1 VLAGPSWWYTES
13 MTSRELVLGE
23 WSPVVRDPLDL
34 LRAAFLVGAV
44 TLAAL
49 GESGWLPLAIAAG
62 AVVGIRFLNLPRAFD
77 LAFIAAMALTG
88 WGEALRL
95 YDRFG
100 YYDVF
105 VHFLVPLFG
114 APCVYIALARLDTL
128 PDPADAYGSRRH
140 LAGIFVVTLALGL
153 AIGAVW
159 EILEWT
165 SDTTLGSNLALGEE
179 DTIGDLVADGAGA
192 FWGGL
197 LLVVWAVFGWAT
209 VRRLPGGAESR
220 DD

>member
-1 VLAGPSWWYTES
+1 
-13 MTSRELVLGE
+13 MTSRELVLGD
-23 WSPVVRDPLDL
+23 WTPVVRDPLDL
-34 LRAAFLVGAV
+34 LRGVFVVGAV
-44 TLAAL
+44 ALAAA
-49 GESGWLPLAIAAG
+49 GHSGAIPLAVAAA
-62 AVVGIRFLNLPRAFD
+62 AVVGIRFLDLPRPFD
-77 LAFIAAMALTG
+77 LAFILAMALTG
-88 WGEALRL
+88 WGEALRF
-95 YDRFG
+95 YDRFA

-105 VHFLVPLFG
+105 VHLLVPLFG

-128 PDPADAYGSRRH
+128 PDPADALGSKRH

-159 EILEWT
+159 EILEWS
-165 SDTTLGSNLALGEE
+165 SDEALGSNLSLGQS

-192 FWGGL
+192 VCGGL
-197 LLVVWAVFGWAT
+197 FLVAWTAFGWGT

>member
-1 VLAGPSWWYTES
+1 
-13 MTSRELVLGE
+13 MTSRELVFGE
-23 WSPVVRDPLDL
+23 WTPVVRDPLDL
-34 LRAAFLVGAV
+34 LRGAFVVGTV
-44 TLAAL
+44 VLAAA
-49 GESGWLPLAIAAG
+49 GSSGALPLAVAAA
-62 AVVGIRFLNLPRAFD
+62 AVVGVRFLDLPRPFD
-77 LAFIAAMALTG
+77 LAFILAMALTG

-100 YYDVF
+100 FYDVF

-128 PDPADAYGSRRH
+128 PDPADASDSKRH
-140 LAGIFVVTLALGL
+140 LAGIFAVTLALGL

-159 EILEWT
+159 EIVEWT
-165 SDTTLGSNLALGEE
+165 SDQTLGSNLSLGEQ

-192 FWGGL
+192 LGGGL
-197 LLVVWAVFGWAT
+197 FLVAWTTFGWGT

>member
-1 VLAGPSWWYTES
+1 
-13 MTSRELVLGE
+13 MTTRELVLGD
-23 WSPVVRDPLDL
+23 WTPLVRDPLDL
-34 LRAAFLVGAV
+34 LRGVFVVGALA
-44 TLAAL
+44 LAAA
-49 GESGWLPLAIAAG
+49 GDSGAIPLAVAAA
-62 AVVGIRFLNLPRAFD
+62 AVVGVRFLDLPRPFD
-77 LAFIAAMALTG
+77 LAFILAMALTG
-88 WGEALRL
+88 WGEALRF

-128 PDPADAYGSRRH
+128 PDPADASGSTRH
-140 LAGIFVVTLALGL
+140 LAGVFVVTLALGL

-165 SDTTLGSNLALGEE
+165 SDQTLGSNLSLGEQ

-192 FWGGL
+192 LGGGL
-197 LLVVWAVFGWAT
+197 FLVAWTTFGWGT

>member
-1 VLAGPSWWYTES
+1 
-13 MTSRELVLGE
+13 MTSRDLVLGE
-23 WSPVVRDPLDL
+23 WTPVVRDPLDL
-34 LRAAFLVGAV
+34 LRGVFVVGAV
-44 TLAAL
+44 VLAAA
-49 GESGWLPLAIAAG
+49 GSSGALPLAVAAA
-62 AVVGIRFLNLPRAFD
+62 AVVGVRFLDLPRPFD
-77 LAFIAAMALTG
+77 LAFILAMALTG

-128 PDPADAYGSRRH
+128 PDPADATGSKRH
-140 LAGIFVVTLALGL
+140 LTGIFVVTLALGL

-159 EILEWT
+159 EILEWS
-165 SDTTLGSNLALGEE
+165 SDQTLGSHLSLGEQ

-192 FWGGL
+192 LGGGL
-197 LLVVWAVFGWAT
+197 FLVAWAVYGWGT

>member
-1 VLAGPSWWYTES
+1 
-13 MTSRELVLGE
+13 MTSRELVLGD
-23 WSPVVRDPLDL
+23 WTPVVRDPLDL
-34 LRAAFLVGAV
+34 FRGVFVVGAV
-44 TLAAL
+44 ALAAA
-49 GESGWLPLAIAAG
+49 GHSGAIPLAVAAA
-62 AVVGIRFLNLPRAFD
+62 AVVGVRFLDLPRPFD
-77 LAFIAAMALTG
+77 LAFILAMALTG

-95 YDRFG
+95 YDRFA

-128 PDPADAYGSRRH
+128 PDPADAFGSRRH
-140 LAGIFVVTLALGL
+140 LAGIFVVTLSLGL
-153 AIGAVW
+153 AIGALW
-159 EILEWT
+159 EILEWS
-165 SDTTLGSNLALGEE
+165 SDHAFGSNLSLGQS

-192 FWGGL
+192 VGGGL
-197 LLVVWAVFGWAT
+197 FLVAWTAFGWGT

>member
-1 VLAGPSWWYTES
+1 
-13 MTSRELVLGE
+13 MTTRQLVLGD
-23 WSPVVRDPLDL
+23 WTPVVRDPLDV
-34 LRAAFLVGAV
+34 LRGVFVVGALA
-44 TLAAL
+44 LAAA
-49 GESGWLPLAIAAG
+49 GHSGAIPLAVAAA
-62 AVVGIRFLNLPRAFD
+62 AVVGVRFLDLPRPFD
-77 LAFIAAMALTG
+77 LAFILAMALTG

-128 PDPADAYGSRRH
+128 PDPADASGSKRH
-140 LAGIFVVTLALGL
+140 LTGIFVVTLALGL

-159 EILEWT
+159 EILEWS
-165 SDTTLGSNLALGEE
+165 SDQTLGSNLSLGEQ

-192 FWGGL
+192 FFGGVL
-197 LLVVWAVFGWAT
+197 LLTWTVFGWGT

>member
-1 VLAGPSWWYTES
+1 

-23 WSPVVRDPLDL
+23 WTPVVRDPLDV
-34 LRAAFLVGAV
+34 LRGVFVVGAV
-44 TLAAL
+44 ALAAA
-49 GESGWLPLAIAAG
+49 GQSGAIPLAVAAA
-62 AVVGIRFLNLPRAFD
+62 AVVGVRFLDLPRPFD
-77 LAFIAAMALTG
+77 LAFILAMALTG

-128 PDPADAYGSRRH
+128 PDPADASGSKRH
-140 LAGIFVVTLALGL
+140 LTGIFVVTLALGL
-153 AIGAVW
+153 GIGAVW
-159 EILEWT
+159 EILEWS
-165 SDTTLGSNLALGEE
+165 SDQTLGSNLSLGEQ

-192 FWGGL
+192 LGGGL
-197 LLVVWAVFGWAT
+197 FLVAWATFGWGT

>member
-1 VLAGPSWWYTES
+1 

-23 WSPVVRDPLDL
+23 WTPVVRDPLDL
-34 LRAAFLVGAV
+34 LRGVFVVG
-44 TLAAL
+44 TLALAAA
-49 GESGWLPLAIAAG
+49 GQSGAIPLAVAAA
-62 AVVGIRFLNLPRAFD
+62 AVVGVRFLDLPRPFD
-77 LAFIAAMALTG
+77 LAFILAMALTG

-128 PDPADAYGSRRH
+128 PDPADASGSKRH
-140 LAGIFVVTLALGL
+140 LTGIFVVTLALGL

-159 EILEWT
+159 EILEWS
-165 SDTTLGSNLALGEE
+165 SDRTLGSSLSLGEQ

-192 FWGGL
+192 LGGGL
-197 LLVVWAVFGWAT
+197 FLVAWATLGWAT

>member
-1 VLAGPSWWYTES
+1 
-13 MTSRELVLGE
+13 MTTRELVFGD
-23 WSPVVRDPLDL
+23 WTPVVRDPLDL
-34 LRAAFLVGAV
+34 LRGVFVVGAV
-44 TLAAL
+44 ALAAAAH
-49 GESGWLPLAIAAG
+49 SGAAPLAVAAA
-62 AVVGIRFLNLPRAFD
+62 AVVAVRFLDLPRLFD
-77 LAFIAAMALTG
+77 LAFILAMALTG

-128 PDPADAYGSRRH
+128 PDPADAYGSKRH

-165 SDTTLGSNLALGEE
+165 SDTTLGSNLSLGES

-192 FWGGL
+192 LCGGL
-197 LLVVWAVFGWAT
+197 LLLAWTVLGWGT

>member
-1 VLAGPSWWYTES
+1 VTA
-13 MTSRELVLGE
+13 RELVLGE
-23 WSPVVRDPLDL
+23 WNPVVRDPLDL
-34 LRAAFLVGAV
+34 LRGIFLAGAAI
-44 TLAAL
+44 LAAL
-49 GESGWLPLAIAAG
+49 GDSGAIPLAVTAA
-62 AVVGIRFLNLPRAFD
+62 AVVAVRFLDLPRAFD
-77 LAFIAAMALTG
+77 LAFILAMALTG

-105 VHFLVPLFG
+105 VHSLVPLFG

-128 PDPADAYGSRRH
+128 PDPAEATGSKRH

-165 SDTTLGSNLALGEE
+165 SDQTLGSNLSLGEH

-192 FWGGL
+192 FCGGL
-197 LLVVWAVFGWAT
+197 LLLAWTVRGWGT

>member
-1 VLAGPSWWYTES
+1 
-13 MTSRELVLGE
+13 MTSRDLVLGE
-23 WSPVVRDPLDL
+23 WTPVVRDPLDL
-34 LRAAFLVGAV
+34 LRGVFVVGAV
-44 TLAAL
+44 VLAAA
-49 GESGWLPLAIAAG
+49 GSSGALPLAVAAA
-62 AVVGIRFLNLPRAFD
+62 AVIGVRFLDLPRPFD
-77 LAFIAAMALTG
+77 LAFILAMALTG

-128 PDPADAYGSRRH
+128 PDPADATGSKRH
-140 LAGIFVVTLALGL
+140 LTGIFVVTLALGL

-159 EILEWT
+159 EILEWS
-165 SDTTLGSNLALGEE
+165 SDQTLGSHLSLGEQ

-192 FWGGL
+192 LGGGL
-197 LLVVWAVFGWAT
+197 FLVAWAAYGWGT

>member
-1 VLAGPSWWYTES
+1 VT
-13 MTSRELVLGE
+13 TRELVFGE
-23 WSPVVRDPLDL
+23 WTPVVRDPLDV
-34 LRAAFLVGAV
+34 LRGVFVVGALA
-44 TLAAL
+44 LAAA
-49 GESGWLPLAIAAG
+49 GHSGAIPLAVAAA
-62 AVVGIRFLNLPRAFD
+62 AVVGVRFLDLPRPFD
-77 LAFIAAMALTG
+77 LAFILAMALTG

-128 PDPADAYGSRRH
+128 PDPADASGSKRH
-140 LAGIFVVTLALGL
+140 LTGIFVVTLALGL

-159 EILEWT
+159 EILEWS
-165 SDTTLGSNLALGEE
+165 SDQTLGSNLSLGEQ

-192 FWGGL
+192 FFGGIL
-197 LLVVWAVFGWAT
+197 LLMWTVFGWGT

>member
-1 VLAGPSWWYTES
+1 

-23 WSPVVRDPLDL
+23 WTPVVRDPLDL
-34 LRAAFLVGAV
+34 LRGVFVVGAV
-44 TLAAL
+44 ALAAA
-49 GESGWLPLAIAAG
+49 GQSGAIPLAVAAA
-62 AVVGIRFLNLPRAFD
+62 AVVGVRFLDLPRPFD
-77 LAFIAAMALTG
+77 LAFILAMALTG

-114 APCVYIALARLDTL
+114 APCVYMALARLDML
-128 PDPADAYGSRRH
+128 PDPADASGSKRH
-140 LAGIFVVTLALGL
+140 LTGIFVVTLALGL

-159 EILEWT
+159 EILEWS
-165 SDTTLGSNLALGEE
+165 SDRTLGSSLSLGEQ

-192 FWGGL
+192 LGGGL
-197 LLVVWAVFGWAT
+197 FLVAWATLGWAT

>member
-1 VLAGPSWWYTES
+1 
-13 MTSRELVLGE
+13 MTSRELVFGE
-23 WSPVVRDPLDL
+23 WTPVVRDPLDL
-34 LRAAFLVGAV
+34 LRGAFVVGTV
-44 TLAAL
+44 VLAAA
-49 GESGWLPLAIAAG
+49 GSSGALPLAVAAA
-62 AVVGIRFLNLPRAFD
+62 AVVGVRFLDLPRPFD
-77 LAFIAAMALTG
+77 LAFILAMALTG

-100 YYDVF
+100 FYDVF

-128 PDPADAYGSRRH
+128 PDPADASDSKRH
-140 LAGIFVVTLALGL
+140 LAGIFAVTLALGL

-159 EILEWT
+159 EIVEWT
-165 SDTTLGSNLALGEE
+165 SDQTLGSNLPLGEQ

-192 FWGGL
+192 LGGGL
-197 LLVVWAVFGWAT
+197 FLVAWTTFGWGT

>member
-1 VLAGPSWWYTES
+1 
-13 MTSRELVLGE
+13 MTSRDLVLGE
-23 WSPVVRDPLDL
+23 WTPVVRDPLDL
-34 LRAAFLVGAV
+34 LRGVFVVGSV
-44 TLAAL
+44 VLAAA
-49 GESGWLPLAIAAG
+49 GSSGALPLAVAAA
-62 AVVGIRFLNLPRAFD
+62 AVVGVRFLDLPRPFD
-77 LAFIAAMALTG
+77 LAFILAMALTG

-128 PDPADAYGSRRH
+128 PDPADATGSKRH
-140 LAGIFVVTLALGL
+140 LTGIFVVTLALGL

-159 EILEWT
+159 EILEWS
-165 SDTTLGSNLALGEE
+165 SDRTLGSNLALGER

-192 FWGGL
+192 FCGGL
-197 LLVVWAVFGWAT
+197 FLVAWTVFGWGT

>member
-1 VLAGPSWWYTES
+1 
-13 MTSRELVLGE
+13 MTSRELVFGDWTPL
-23 WSPVVRDPLDL
+23 VRDPLDV
-34 LRAAFLVGAV
+34 LRGIFVVGA
-44 TLAAL
+44 AAL
-49 GESGWLPLAIAAG
+49 AVSGHSGAIPLAVAAAA
-62 AVVGIRFLNLPRAFD
+62 AVGVRFLELPRAFD
-77 LAFIAAMALTG
+77 LAFILAMALTG

-128 PDPADAYGSRRH
+128 PDPVDAYGSKRH

-159 EILEWT
+159 EILEWSADQT
-165 SDTTLGSNLALGEE
+165 FGTELSLGER

-192 FWGGL
+192 FCGGL
-197 LLVVWAVFGWAT
+197 FLVAWTVFGWGT

>member
-1 VLAGPSWWYTES
+1 VT
-13 MTSRELVLGE
+13 TRELVYGD
-23 WSPVVRDPLDL
+23 WSPIVRDPLDL
-34 LRAAFLVGAV
+34 LRGVFVVGAA
-44 TLAAL
+44 TLAGL
-49 GESGWLPLAIAAG
+49 GESGAVPLAVAAA
-62 AVVGIRFLNLPRAFD
+62 AVVTVRFLNLPRPFD
-77 LAFIAAMALTG
+77 LAFILAMALTG

-100 YYDVF
+100 SYDVF

-128 PDPADAYGSRRH
+128 PDPADAYGSKRH

-159 EILEWT
+159 EILEWS
-165 SDTTLGSNLALGEE
+165 SDRTLGSNLALGER

-192 FWGGL
+192 FCGGL
-197 LLVVWAVFGWAT
+197 FLVAWTVFGWGT

>member
-1 VLAGPSWWYTES
+1 
-13 MTSRELVLGE
+13 MTTRELVLGD
-23 WSPVVRDPLDL
+23 WAAVVRDPLDL
-34 LRAAFLVGAV
+34 LRGVFVVGAV
-44 TLAAL
+44 ALAAA
-49 GESGWLPLAIAAG
+49 GSSGALPLGVAG
-62 AVVGIRFLNLPRAFD
+62 AAVVGVRFLDLPRPFD
-77 LAFIAAMALTG
+77 LAFILAMALTG

-128 PDPADAYGSRRH
+128 PDPADASGSKRH
-140 LAGIFVVTLALGL
+140 LTGIFVVTLALGL

-159 EILEWT
+159 EILEWS
-165 SDTTLGSNLALGEE
+165 SDRTLGSNLSLGEQ

-192 FWGGL
+192 LGGGL
-197 LLVVWAVFGWAT
+197 FLVAWATYGWGT

>member
-1 VLAGPSWWYTES
+1 VT
-13 MTSRELVLGE
+13 TRELVFGE
-23 WSPVVRDPLDL
+23 WTPVVRDPLDV
-34 LRAAFLVGAV
+34 LRGVFVVGALA
-44 TLAAL
+44 LAAA
-49 GESGWLPLAIAAG
+49 GHSGAIPLAVAAA
-62 AVVGIRFLNLPRAFD
+62 AVVGVRFLDLPRPFD
-77 LAFIAAMALTG
+77 LAFILAMALTG

-128 PDPADAYGSRRH
+128 PDPADASGSKRH
-140 LAGIFVVTLALGL
+140 LTGIFVVTLALGL

-159 EILEWT
+159 EILEWS
-165 SDTTLGSNLALGEE
+165 SDQTLGSNLSLGEQ
-179 DTIGDLVADGAGA
+179 DTIGDLVADGGGA
-192 FWGGL
+192 LGGGVF
-197 LLVVWAVFGWAT
+197 LVAWATFGWGT

>member
-1 VLAGPSWWYTES
+1 

-23 WSPVVRDPLDL
+23 WTPVVRDPLDL
-34 LRAAFLVGAV
+34 LRGVFVVGAV
-44 TLAAL
+44 ALAAA
-49 GESGWLPLAIAAG
+49 GQSGAIPLAVAAA
-62 AVVGIRFLNLPRAFD
+62 AVVGVRFLDLPRPFD
-77 LAFIAAMALTG
+77 LAFILAMALTG

-128 PDPADAYGSRRH
+128 PDPADASGSKRH
-140 LAGIFVVTLALGL
+140 LTGIFVVTLALGL

-159 EILEWT
+159 EILEWS
-165 SDTTLGSNLALGEE
+165 SDRTLGSSLSLGEQ

-192 FWGGL
+192 LGGGL
-197 LLVVWAVFGWAT
+197 FLVAWATLGWAT